1 MAAVLERLFARVIVP
16 AVRVAFSVAAGLL
29 AAPCFSGG
37 LAAVDP
43 QARGALRIHAGVATE
58 RDIAPH
64 GSELMHTPSSVDQ
77 VVAPGT
83 VVRRQLT
90 LTNTGSVPLQ
100 FALRVRRGPTADAS
114 AVSLD
119 AGEAWGIYSWPGIA
133 QTMFVQ
139 FPDIG
144 RPDWWVDRFVVPGTY
159 VAGSFSGPDL
169 TWFYAIAH
177 PDRLRKV
184 HVYEMTATDVGVATP
199 RDPGARWTSLASAPD
214 GSLYALAVSQAGAS
228 RRSTLYTLHAGDA
241 TATPVGDIPAV
252 ELDGLAFD
260 ADGTLYAVGSGA
272 LYILDRAN
280 ARATRVGPVDAYDGA
295 TPLAANQATGQLYR
309 VAQATSARLLAL
321 DKTNGTETY
330 RGSLP
335 RDLKLT
341 ALSFVSDGI
350 GPWARVTPRAGT
362 LPAGATMTIEL
373 ELDAT
378 QVPRPSSYEASLNIE
393 GAFANTPSPI
403 PLTMRVGCASCGGA
417 SGQVSDGTDGRP
429 VVALLRFDDGT
440 TSLETSGNR
449 YDVDLPAGQYAVT
462 ATAAGYLPYAG
473 TLAITTG
480 GSATAHIALERADRL
495 FWNGFDAHP

>member
-1 MAAVLERLFARVIVP
+1 MAAVLERLFARIIVP
-16 AVRVAFSVAAGLL
+16 VVRVAFPVAAGLF
-29 AAPCFSGG
+29 AAPGFAGG
-37 LAAVDP
+37 LTAVDP

-177 PDRLRKV
+177 PDRLRRV

-199 RDPGARWTSLASAPD
+199 RDPGARWTSMASAPD
-214 GSLYALAVSQAGAS
+214 GSLYALAVSEAGAS
-228 RRSTLYTLHAGDA
+228 RRSTLYTLHAGDG

-378 QVPRPSSYEASLNIE
+378 QVPRPSPYEASLNIE